1 MRKFYLHTYDKSYSF
16 DLNGT
21 RALATEP
28 SGLGNSFQ
36 TSYKESDK
44 GNHLTNVKPKF
55 DNITLKIYFNA
66 DGTDG
71 YANYK
76 GLLSFLTMCGMSKFI
91 FEYNDGVTDKY
102 CDVILKTHTKG
113 EISEEGVFC
122 EKFVFER
129 QTYWYESIEET
140 FAFTEIETDP
150 SYPLEFPFDFQGS
163 VFNSEFLV
171 KNPFYESAPIFIK
184 ISGAITRELKIYI
197 KSSAGEVISQID
209 ISEDLPTG
217 TTVTINPTDK
227 KITMESADGSISN
240 GYGLTDKTKQSF
252 LYLPQGEYKIGANIV
267 RGTNGKIEISIKRY
281 LLD

>member
-1 MRKFYLHTYDKSYSF
+1 MRKFYLHTYDKSHSF
-16 DLNGT
+16 DLNGS

-55 DNITLKIYFNA
+55 DPITLKVYFNA

-76 GLLSFLTMCGMSKFI
+76 ELSSFLTMCGMSKFI

-102 CDVILKTHTKG
+102 CDVILKSIPKS
-113 EISEEGVFC
+113 EINADGVFM
-122 EKFVFER
+122 EIFTLER
-129 QTYWYESIEET
+129 QTYWYESIDET
-140 FAFTEIETDP
+140 FSFSEIDTDP
-150 SYPLEFPFDFQGS
+150 SFPLDFPFDFQGS
-163 VFNSEFLV
+163 IFNNEFLV
-171 KNPFYESAPIFIK
+171 KNAFFEPAPIFIK
-184 ISGAITRELKIYI
+184 ISGTITGKLKIYI
-197 KSSAGEVISQID
+197 KSYSGELISQID

-217 TTVTINPTDK
+217 TTVTINPIDK
-227 KITMESADGSISN
+227 KIIMESADGSISN